1 MLTNNKKNSE
11 IFSQD
16 HNKLIEIYNLDGL
29 IYKILIDGNQTDNK
43 YSIVEITFPQGEESE
58 IPLHKH
64 GNETLIMHVIEGNF
78 LFRYGKETLKGN
90 EGTVFKFEKDIV
102 HSYRKTGKEQGK
114 LLVTYIPAGFETF
127 FRELGKSSMENFK
140 KSIEFDPV
148 IVHLLESNYNWRFIF
163 D

>member
-1 MLTNNKKNSE
+1 MSNEKDNE
-11 IFSQD
+11 IFSQN
-16 HNKLIEIYNLDGL
+16 HNKLIEIYNLNGI
-29 IYKILIDGNQTDNK
+29 IYKILIDRNQTDNK

-78 LFRYGKETLKGN
+78 LFTYGKETLKGN

-102 HSYRKTGKEQGK
+102 HSYRKTGQEQGK

-127 FRELGKSSMENFK
+127 LEN
-140 KSIEFDPV
+140 
-148 IVHLLESNYNWRFIF
+148 LENLVWKILKNP
-163 D
+163 